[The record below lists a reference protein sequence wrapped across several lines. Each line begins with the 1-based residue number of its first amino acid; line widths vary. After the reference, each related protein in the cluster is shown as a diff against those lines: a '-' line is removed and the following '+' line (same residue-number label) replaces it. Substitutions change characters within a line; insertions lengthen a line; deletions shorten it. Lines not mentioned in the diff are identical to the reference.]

1 MKQLT
6 TRQAKIIMMFYVCI
20 SKIMILPSLIC
31 ARLDSDFYAIFI
43 SMFVIELLFILLI
56 LNINKRN
63 PELSFKDYFEQK
75 FGVFVTK
82 MFYFIIGSI
91 ILFKTCMLFHETF
104 MYFFE
109 SLYVDLKW
117 RFVIFP
123 SGIFAVYMSSRN
135 LRNFGRTI
143 EIFCYVV
150 LGCILIA
157 WFDGVP
163 NVTFLNIIPK
173 FDFASTDYF
182 FPLVNSSIWFGDFL
196 LLFFI
201 LGNIKVEKKISKEII
216 KGWVYGVVITLVT
229 VVIFYGVFGITSS
242 LRRMALIDLTQYAPK
257 LSKTGN
263 FIWLVN
269 IIWPII
275 LFYQL
280 AIQTYFTT
288 QAYSY
293 CFNAKHNYRFML
305 SCIVVVA
312 TIVVLI
318 LFDLNITNLVNFIKG
333 GFGAVVLFLQYILPF
348 LMIIILILPFD
359 VKERRKVYVK

>member
-20 SKIMILPSLIC
+20 SKIMILPSLVC
-31 ARLDSDFYAIFI
+31 SQLKSDFYIVYLL
-43 SMFVIELLFILLI
+43 MFLIELLFVLLI

-63 PELSFKDYFEQK
+63 PDLSFKDYFEQK
-75 FGVFVTK
+75 FGVFITK
-82 MFYFIIGSI
+82 IFYFIIGSI
-91 ILFKTCMLFHETF
+91 ILFKTCLFFHETF
-104 MYFFE
+104 MYLFE

-117 RFVIFP
+117 WFVIFP
-123 SGIFAVYMSSRN
+123 SGVFAVYMSSRN

-157 WFDGVP
+157 WFDGVS
-163 NVTFLNIIPK
+163 NIHILNLIPK
-173 FDFASTDYF
+173 FDFNKTNLFSS
-182 FPLVNSSIWFGDFL
+182 LINSSIWFGDFL

-201 LGNIKVEKKISKEII
+201 LGNIKVEKKMQKEIV
-216 KGWVYGVVITLVT
+216 KGWIYGVIIT
-229 VVIFYGVFGITSS
+229 VVTCIIFYGVFGVTSS

-263 FIWLVN
+263 FIWFVN
-269 IIWPII
+269 MIWPII

-288 QAYSY
+288 QSYSY
-293 CFNAKHNYRFML
+293 CFNARHNFRFLL

-312 TIVVLI
+312 TIVILI
-318 LFDLNITNLVNFIKG
+318 LFDLNITNIINFIRG
-333 GFGAVVLFLQYILPF
+333 GFGFVMLFLQYVLPF
-348 LMIIILILPFD
+348 IMLVILILPIGD
-359 VKERRKVYVK
+359 RVRRKVYVK